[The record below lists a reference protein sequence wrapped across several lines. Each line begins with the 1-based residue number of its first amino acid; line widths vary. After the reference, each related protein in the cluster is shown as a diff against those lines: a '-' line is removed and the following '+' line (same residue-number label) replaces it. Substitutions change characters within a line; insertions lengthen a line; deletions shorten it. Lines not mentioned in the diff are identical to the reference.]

1 MARARHAHWKQAG
14 TAGLVAVAAVL
25 LLHAT
30 TDVLAR
36 ADRWLYDACVATAR
50 RPPAAD
56 TVVLD
61 TTAADTVPPTAQQ
74 ADALAELTARLSQAG
89 AALVVLALPEFADD
103 AEAQLAR
110 SLHDS
115 GRVVLAWTG
124 QPPPDALARNALA
137 SAETALATDV
147 DGVLRSQRLFAGS
160 EGQGAP
166 VAALVVAAQR
176 LGVPL
181 SQLRRIAGRG
191 AQLGPLELPTQ
202 DDGSVRPH
210 FYRDASDGTPPF
222 ALAAPR
228 DAVDATRWAGR
239 IVFVGPRTDARAP
252 RLVTAGGHAVAP
264 VEALAHMASALSQ
277 QHVVVRPAWAHGV
290 VALLGAAVAA
300 LLIWRLPAAP
310 AATRFALA
318 AALTVALAAA
328 QWLLPLAAGWW
339 LPLVLPAAVLW
350 VGVALLSVWPRAPV
364 SAVRRAAPQ
373 RGDAPA
379 PRQAAGAPPRDERRR
394 LGRFVVERELGR
406 GAIGTVYLARDPLDG
421 QAVAIKTLALGGA
434 AGDAALDEARRRF
447 VRESETARRL
457 RHPDIVKV
465 LDAGETRELAWI
477 AMEYVPGRDLAR
489 HAHAGTLLPVA
500 VVVRVVARIAAA
512 LAHAHRQGVVHR
524 DVKPANVLIDTATD
538 TVKVT
543 DFGVSHVA
551 DASRTRTGLVLGTP
565 SFMSP
570 EQLAGDVVDGRS
582 DLYSLGVTLFQLLTG
597 RLPHEADS
605 PARLMAQIANDAA
618 PDVRRW
624 RPELPEALARIVARA
639 LEKRPAAR
647 YAEGDQMACELRAVE
662 AQLAQ
667 AGRAERAG
675 VGAMPP

>member
-14 TAGLVAVAAVL
+14 TAGVVAVAVVL

-56 TVVLD
+56 VVVLD
-61 TTAADTVPPTAQQ
+61 TAAATDAVRPAAQQ

-115 GRVVLAWTG
+115 GRVVLAWSG
-124 QPPPDALARNALA
+124 RPPPDALARNALA
-137 SAETALATDV
+137 SAETALATDA
-147 DGVLRSQRLFAGS
+147 DGVLRTQRLFAGS

-166 VAALVVAAQR
+166 VAAVVVAAQR
-176 LGVPL
+176 LGVTL
-181 SQLRRIAGRG
+181 SQVRRIAGRG

-239 IVFVGPRTDARAP
+239 IVFVGPRTDDRAP
-252 RLVTAGGHAVAP
+252 PLVTAGGHAVAP

-310 AATRFALA
+310 AATRVALA

-339 LPLVLPAAVLW
+339 LPLVLPAAALW
-350 VGVALLSVWPRAPV
+350 VGVALLAVWPRAPV
-364 SAVRRAAPQ
+364 AADRRAAPD
-373 RGDAPA
+373 RGDAP
-379 PRQAAGAPPRDERRR
+379 RHAAGAPPGDGRRR

-406 GAIGTVYLARDPLDG
+406 GAMGAVYLARDPLNG
-421 QAVAIKTLALGGA
+421 QPVAIKTLALGGA
-434 AGDAALDEARRRF
+434 AGAAVLDEARRRF

-457 RHPDIVKV
+457 RHPDIVRV

-477 AMEYVPGRDLAR
+477 AMEYVPGRDLAQ
-489 HAHAGTLLPVA
+489 HARAGALLPVA
-500 VVVRVVARIAAA
+500 VVVRIVARVATA

-524 DVKPANVLIDTATD
+524 DVKPANVMIDAAAD

-582 DLYSLGVTLFQLLTG
+582 DLYSLGVALFQLLTG

-624 RPELPEALARIVARA
+624 RPELPEALARSVARA

-647 YAEGDQMACELRAVE
+647 YADGDQMAHELRAVE
-662 AQLAQ
+662 VQLAH